1 MLEIDSRTKTITLT
15 RGDTAYIEVSTLLN
29 ADGTD
34 YEYNADD
41 KVYFRLKLDSSMLEK
56 EMAIDLENNKS
67 TLTLYPE
74 DTENLAFGI
83 YKYEMELVTAI
94 GEHFTFIAD
103 KNFTISKE
111 LEVHNGD

>member
-1 MLEIDSRTKTITLT
+1 MLNIDRNLNITLT
-15 RGDTAYIEVSTLLN
+15 RADTAYIDVSVLKN

-34 YEYNADD
+34 YTYEDGDA
-41 KVYFRLKLDSSMLEK
+41 VYFRLKADSMLEK
-56 EMAIDLENNKS
+56 QLGIDFENNKS
-67 TLTLYPE
+67 TLTLNPN
-74 DTENLAFGI
+74 DTIQIPVGI

-111 LEVHNGD
+111 LEVHDGD

>member
-1 MLEIDSRTKTITLT
+1 MLDIDRNLNITLT
-15 RGDTAYIEVSTLLN
+15 RADTAYIDVTTLKN

-34 YEYNADD
+34 YTYEDGDA
-41 KVYFRLKLDSSMLEK
+41 VYFRLKAISTMEK
-56 EMAIDLENNKS
+56 QLGIDFENNKS

-74 DTENLAFGI
+74 DTVDIPFGI
-83 YKYEMELVTAI
+83 YKYGMELVTAL

-111 LEVHNGD
+111 LEVHDGN